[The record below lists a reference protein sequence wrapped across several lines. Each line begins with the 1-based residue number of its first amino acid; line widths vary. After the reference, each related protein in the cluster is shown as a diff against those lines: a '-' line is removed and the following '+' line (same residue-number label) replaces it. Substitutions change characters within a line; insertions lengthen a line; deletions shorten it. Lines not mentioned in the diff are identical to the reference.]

1 MRIVKLLERKRMKQ
15 YTSCDIALMLVRRK
29 KKKKEK
35 AAKRSS
41 KKQVDP
47 FQQIMFSSK

>member
-1 MRIVKLLERKRMKQ
+1 MRIVKLLERRRMKQ
-15 YTSCDIALMLVRRK
+15 YTSCDVALMLVRR

-41 KKQVDP
+41 EKTSRSLPTNHV
-47 FQQIMFSSK
+47 FI